1 MKECKICNGAGFYKQ
16 ANHRLEI
23 MEWVECIEC
32 MLDEHYLESIAY
44 DIQLLLSKTSPQKLA
59 QIVAQLLVNSM
70 DMEGQESL
78 QRLDSMAQGK
88 DTMNLLVLAETTV
101 NAIKK

>member
-1 MKECKICNGAGFYKQ
+1 M
-16 ANHRLEI
+16 LE
-23 MEWVECIEC
+23 
-32 MLDEHYLESIAY
+32 DHYRESIEF

-78 QRLDSMAQGK
+78 QRLDDIAQGK
-88 DTMNLLVLAETTV
+88 DVMNLLVLAETTV
-101 NAIKK
+101 NGIKK

>member
-1 MKECKICNGAGFYKQ
+1 MSECEICNGAGFYKQ
-16 ANHRLEI
+16 PNYRLEI

-32 MLDEHYLESIAY
+32 MLEDHYKESIAF

-70 DMEGQESL
+70 DMDGQESL
-78 QRLDSMAQGK
+78 QRLDSIAQGK
-88 DTMNLLVLAETTV
+88 DVMNLLVLAETTV
-101 NAIKK
+101 NVIKK

>member
-1 MKECKICNGAGFYKQ
+1 MNKCEVCDGAGFYKQ
-16 ANHRLEI
+16 PNHRLEI

-32 MLDEHYLESIAY
+32 MLEDHYRESIGF

-88 DTMNLLVLAETTV
+88 DVMNLLVLAETTV
-101 NAIKK
+101 NGIKK